1 LRHYKLRNFVTI
13 LHCYTIGQYNP
24 FSQRNIPLSQAKR
37 KDPTGNVSR
46 PNTRTSSHDPRM
58 LPSSPLTPTLHRPF
72 LVTSSSFSSAVLS
85 SPKSPS
91 FNSSAASASSPRRRL
106 STFPPDHV
114 PSPTPRRTMSS
125 TLAIQGAVPLLGGE
139 GEKTLLRDLPGAGG
153 GGQGPA
159 PVDDLK
165 EAVAEVKSV
174 IGKKISRSPA
184 GPNVNPLAIIASML
198 AVSNG
203 RDKVLVRPSLP
214 LDHMSVL

>member
-1 LRHYKLRNFVTI
+1 
-13 LHCYTIGQYNP
+13 
-24 FSQRNIPLSQAKR
+24 
-37 KDPTGNVSR
+37 
-46 PNTRTSSHDPRM
+46 
-58 LPSSPLTPTLHRPF
+58 
-72 LVTSSSFSSAVLS
+72 
-85 SPKSPS
+85 
-91 FNSSAASASSPRRRL
+91 
-106 STFPPDHV
+106 
-114 PSPTPRRTMSS
+114 MSS